1 MSSSEVLSSASR
13 EGSWVSKNL
22 KSLPVR
28 VNMGESLPENEVY
41 REIENNL
48 MTCFEFLDLARA

>member
-1 MSSSEVLSSASR
+1 MSSSEVLSSASL
-13 EGSWVSKNL
+13 EGSWVSKTL

-41 REIENNL
+41 RETENNL
-48 MTCFEFLDLARA
+48 MTCFEFLDLAHA